1 MTGTS
6 KKTSPPLLKA
16 FQSMGIKSPKSSAVK
31 KRRRGSSTNAKVDAL
46 LKEFNNKADLE
57 TEEEEFANLLARIRS
72 KKSPKTTPVKKSS
85 GKKKPQVKKYD
96 IDEMMTMVMN
106 KK

>member
-6 KKTSPPLLKA
+6 KKTSPTLLKA
-16 FQSMGIKSPKSSAVK
+16 FGSMGIKSPKSSAVK
-31 KRRRGSSTNAKVDAL
+31 KRRRGSSTNAKLDAL
-46 LKEFNNKADLE
+46 LKEFNKADLE

-96 IDEMMTMVMN
+96 LDEMMSMVMN